1 MPQPTHLPDVWAQA
15 RALRDRGDLASARML
30 LEDSLDSATFQYGE
44 DHPDI
49 LATALLL
56 ATLHRRAG
64 DPSTARRVLEEAL
77 QAGLLRLDESEPV
90 LLRISFE
97 LANVADALGNKH
109 EARKH
114 YARVATHGGGVEGL
128 EDQVREAIAWLGP
141 QSPPAP
147 AHPAYAQPG
156 MSQPVVGPPMLG
168 QPMPGQPLPGQPGGG
183 QHGVGQHG
191 VGQHGVGQPGG
202 GQPGGGQPGGG
213 QPVPGQPVPGQPY
226 SPAPGVLA
234 VPPTANPGQAGQPV
248 HPGQPGQAA
257 YPGPDVH
264 PGQPGQPAHS
274 GQLGQAVHSGQPGQ
288 PVHPGQPGL
297 PQRAPQDRPT
307 MADQAP
313 SAALVERTDML
324 PVPVQHAPL
333 PSLSGPVR
341 YAQNPVD
348 ESADLQPIAPPPIPV
363 AQPSQVFTAAPSVI
377 VEKRGRGA
385 MAAAVAAALVA
396 VVAAGVVVVLML
408 SRGTTPSGT
417 GPQTTESQ
425 QSTGAPRGAATNLT
439 ISDRG
444 DSITLRWTDPAG
456 GSAGFAVKMG
466 ASRDA
471 MKLVTGNLGAKPT
484 FTITGLNAKFSY
496 CFSVVT
502 IYSGAEIYESTP
514 VCTTRGS
521 AKPS

>member
-1 MPQPTHLPDVWAQA
+1 M
-15 RALRDRGDLASARML
+15 
-30 LEDSLDSATFQYGE
+30 
-44 DHPDI
+44 
-49 LATALLL
+49 
-56 ATLHRRAG
+56 
-64 DPSTARRVLEEAL
+64 
-77 QAGLLRLDESEPV
+77 
-90 LLRISFE
+90 
-97 LANVADALGNKH
+97 
-109 EARKH
+109 
-114 YARVATHGGGVEGL
+114 
-128 EDQVREAIAWLGP
+128 
-141 QSPPAP
+141 
-147 AHPAYAQPG
+147 
-156 MSQPVVGPPMLG
+156 
-168 QPMPGQPLPGQPGGG
+168 
-183 QHGVGQHG
+183 
-191 VGQHGVGQPGG
+191 
-202 GQPGGGQPGGG
+202 
-213 QPVPGQPVPGQPY
+213 
-226 SPAPGVLA
+226 
-234 VPPTANPGQAGQPV
+234 
-248 HPGQPGQAA
+248 
-257 YPGPDVH
+257 
-264 PGQPGQPAHS
+264 
-274 GQLGQAVHSGQPGQ
+274 
-288 PVHPGQPGL
+288 
-297 PQRAPQDRPT
+297 
-307 MADQAP
+307 MADQVP
-313 SAALVERTDML
+313 SAALAERTDML

-348 ESADLQPIAPPPIPV
+348 ESADLEPIAPPPIPV

>member
-1 MPQPTHLPDVWAQA
+1 MPQPTHLPEVWAQA

-64 DPSTARRVLEEAL
+64 DPATARRVLEEAL
-77 QAGLLRLDESEPV
+77 QAGSMRLDESEPV

-97 LANVADALGNKH
+97 LASVADALGNKH

-114 YARVATHGGGVEGL
+114 YGRVAAHGAGVEGL
-128 EDQVREAIAWLGP
+128 QDQVREAVAWLGP

-147 AHPAYAQPG
+147 AQPAYAQPG
-156 MSQPVVGPPMLG
+156 MGQPIAGPPMLG
-168 QPMPGQPLPGQPGGG
+168 QPGSGQPGIGQPGSGQPMPGQP
-183 QHGVGQHG
+183 H
-191 VGQHGVGQPGG
+191 
-202 GQPGGGQPGGG
+202 
-213 QPVPGQPVPGQPY
+213 

-234 VPPTANPGQAGQPV
+234 VPPPVQPGQVGQPGHPGQA
-248 HPGQPGQAA
+248 
-257 YPGPDVH
+257 
-264 PGQPGQPAHS
+264 
-274 GQLGQAVHSGQPGQ
+274 
-288 PVHPGQPGL
+288 GL
-297 PQRAPQDRPT
+297 PQRAPQDRPV
-307 MADQAP
+307 MAGQAP
-313 SAALVERTDML
+313 QVALPERTEML
-324 PVPVQHAPL
+324 PAPVQHAPL

-341 YAQNPVD
+341 YAQKPAD
-348 ESADLQPIAPPPIPV
+348 ESAALGPIAPPPVPV
-363 AQPSQVFTAAPSVI
+363 AQPSQIFTATPSVI

-385 MAAAVAAALVA
+385 MVAAVAAALVA

-408 SRGTTPSGT
+408 NRGTDPAGP
-417 GPQTTESQ
+417 GPQTAESQ
-425 QSTGAPRGAATNLT
+425 SAGAQHGPATNLT

-502 IYSGAEIYESTP
+502 IYSGAEIYESNP